1 MVETAVAATVFA
13 VILAA
18 MPCVLQYHDMQRAAL
33 RSARDAVF
41 LAAWDNGRQGPV
53 VGLEVVRQTLEALP
67 WRHSS
72 DGAKVL
78 SDEHDAAV
86 RLQDAAPP
94 GEAARLLEFIATPLR
109 GAGQDLGT
117 SFELSGTGYRRAR
130 TTVQVPV
137 LRGAPEPFSDLDLT
151 LTESAVA
158 LTDAWN
164 AGGSTHV
171 AQRVI
176 GLVPSAKLRAAR
188 APLDAF
194 GPLLRVLEPAFAEL
208 CIGLI
213 EPERVPERRLRGL
226 VTASSPGA
234 SIDARR
240 CR

>member
-33 RSARDAVF
+33 RGARDAVF
-41 LAAWDNGRQGPV
+41 LAAWDNGRHGPAEAM
-53 VGLEVVRQTLEALP
+53 GVVRETLEALP
-67 WRHSS
+67 WRHPAN
-72 DGAKVL
+72 GAKVL
-78 SDEHDAAV
+78 SAEHDTAV
-86 RLQDAAPP
+86 RLQDAAPH

-109 GAGQDLGT
+109 GSGKDLGT
-117 SFELSGTGYRRAR
+117 SFELSGTGYRTAR
-130 TTVQVPV
+130 TTVQVPA
-137 LRGAPEPFSDLDLT
+137 LRGAPEPFSSLDFT

-164 AGGSTHV
+164 AGGSAHV
-171 AQRVI
+171 AQRVA

-226 VTASSPGA
+226 VTPSSLRTL
-234 SIDARR
+234 IDARR